1 MTSDFDIPD
10 KLYYKIGEVAKITGV
25 KAYVLRYWESEFRL
39 IRPAKS
45 RAGQRLY
52 QRKDIEVLLQIRRLL
67 YDEKY
72 TIPGAKKQ
80 LRAMRGPE
88 GKQQLALEFDES
100 GEPIEGALDVEAA
113 EVVVDDEGADAG
125 AENDDLPVDD
135 DEAEHDD
142 DVRSGP
148 ARVQE
153 TPTLAGLSVDRGL
166 PAEVVSPLILDDP
179 TSMALIDQALREANA
194 ILALVEEDAAVR

>member
-1 MTSDFDIPD
+1 MSDFEIPD
-10 KLYYKIGEVAKITGV
+10 KLYFKIGEVAKITGV

-88 GKQQLALEFDES
+88 GKQQLALEFDDG
-100 GEPIEGALDVEAA
+100 GEPIVGHVEGGEPAPDEHAEVGEGGAEALAAGDLDGDHDPADNDDELDDDDDLEADGAAAAASPSQEPEGAALV
-113 EVVVDDEGADAG
+113 
-125 AENDDLPVDD
+125 L
-135 DEAEHDD
+135 
-142 DVRSGP
+142 R
-148 ARVQE
+148 
-153 TPTLAGLSVDRGL
+153 
-166 PAEVVSPLILDDP
+166 DP
-179 TSMALIDQALREANA
+179 TSMALVDQALREAEA
-194 ILALVEEDAAVR
+194 ILALVEEHPAVR